1 MDISQFLCQHFNRL
15 SCSDISEKN
24 DFMCYD
30 NFKNFILEHY
40 QLQHVESNNY
50 IKYVKIKRQMLKLID
65 EKKYN
70 KYISKINSILQI
82 LAGNHVFP
90 NIDIRKY
97 MYKMNAFFK
106 LIEDKKKTLKD
117 TINHIRSLFDL
128 KGDDTKFRFKILTA
142 VNTLTYRYNIFL
154 KYTKQ
159 LIYYIDKLIALEVIH
174 GIDHKLIELNNMERS
189 FLGKKSEYIAN
200 KIILEYANENSYF
213 YETNIDLLKL
223 LNIRINHVDNL
234 KGEVDGMILS
244 FNGSEYIIEKIIEVK
259 SSIKATFEDIQKFIF
274 LQKHIRNMDFTQKI
288 KYGKYIFNRNSFMNI
303 LNKHVSEWCIYL
315 CMNTQSYNIVEKSH
329 LYFSTVL
336 KIIDDTFI
344 KDFYIDKKD
353 NMIKDKYELIC
364 RNRHMIDDL
373 FETWKE
379 NIRLSN
385 NCNIYS
391 KQF

>member
-1 MDISQFLCQHFNRL
+1 M
-15 SCSDISEKN
+15 
-24 DFMCYD
+24 
-30 NFKNFILEHY
+30 
-40 QLQHVESNNY
+40 
-50 IKYVKIKRQMLKLID
+50 
-65 EKKYN
+65 
-70 KYISKINSILQI
+70 QI

-213 YETNIDLLKL
+213 YDSKFTLDFCNNVIKLFNIDALGRQK
-223 LNIRINHVDNL
+223 I
-234 KGEVDGMILS
+234 KGEIDGLIIS
-244 FNGSEYIIEKIIEVK
+244 YDGKIYRIEKIIEVK